1 MLLSPPTSPTRATTA
16 MSPRSGASPLP
27 MQRTASPTSPVFRPT
42 HTLGS
47 GRLSID
53 RTVTP
58 VANGFN
64 GATKGSANGTQDDE
78 DWEPPVVNNTPSH
91 LGRSAGGLPRT
102 LALDSTMTGHGRA
115 ESPGKEPPSPVRVVH
130 TSTGE
135 DVTAQ
140 GKTIIGGHMT
150 MTVPLTPRASGTRYG
165 AALGGRTASPMTPT
179 ATGRSWGGGG
189 NPSCGKCGK
198 TVYFA
203 EQVSMMSIMCKHES
217 LNRLVG
223 QGYRK
228 DIPQKLSAVHRMWHS
243 ARLIAS
249 NGKRGQSLL

>member
-1 MLLSPPTSPTRATTA
+1 
-16 MSPRSGASPLP
+16 

-58 VANGFN
+58 IANGFN
-64 GATKGSANGTQDDE
+64 GAKNGPTSSTKDDE

-115 ESPGKEPPSPVRVVH
+115 ESPAKEPSSPVRVVH
-130 TSTGE
+130 MSTGE

-150 MTVPLTPRASGTRYG
+150 MTVPLTPRATGIRYG
-165 AALGGRTASPMTPT
+165 AALGGRTASPITPT

-203 EQVSMMSIMCKHES
+203 EQVSMMSTVRKHEL
-217 LNRLVG
+217 LNHLIG
-223 QGYRK
+223 QSHRK
-228 DIPQKLSAVHRMWHS
+228 DIPQKLPTVH
-243 ARLIAS
+243 
-249 NGKRGQSLL
+249 